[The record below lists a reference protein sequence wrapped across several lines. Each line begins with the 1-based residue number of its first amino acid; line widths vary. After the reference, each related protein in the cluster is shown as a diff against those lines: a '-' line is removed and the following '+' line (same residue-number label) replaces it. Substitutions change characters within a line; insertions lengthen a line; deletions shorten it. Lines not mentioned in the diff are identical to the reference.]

1 MLDQTV
7 SVNGPDGQT
16 IQIPASQL
24 ASDGHIMVDGNKVEF
39 TVEPLTLG
47 GMSDFL
53 LAEDFEDLEKSQVI
67 GCDVDRK
74 WEKR

>member
-24 ASDGHIMVDGNKVEF
+24 TSDGHIMVDGNKVKF

-53 LAEDFEDLEKSQVI
+53 LADDFEDLEKS
-67 GCDVDRK
+67 
-74 WEKR
+74 

>member
-7 SVNGPDGQT
+7 SVSGPDGQT

-24 ASDGHIMVDGNKVEF
+24 TSDGHIMVDGNKVKF

-47 GMSDFL
+47 GMSDLYFDQ
-53 LAEDFEDLEKSQVI
+53 EFQ
-67 GCDVDRK
+67 
-74 WEKR
+74 